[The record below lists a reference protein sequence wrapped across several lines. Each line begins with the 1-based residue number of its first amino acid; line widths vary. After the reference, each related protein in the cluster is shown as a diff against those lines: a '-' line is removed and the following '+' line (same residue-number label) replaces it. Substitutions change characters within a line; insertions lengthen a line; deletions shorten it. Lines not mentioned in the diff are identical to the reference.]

1 MLFTLTPKF
10 TADFSYSIEL
20 DEMDCPRLLNQ
31 NSYPSECQITLSYR
45 NTAPVQA
52 IPSNSSSFLTIDVTF
67 LNNTAQFR
75 IGLSDWII
83 RANGIDCFILYCQQ
97 TLSVSTVL
105 LKIPNVQIISAA
117 DLALESQI
125 SDYMNNILEERI
137 SKMTYIQN
145 TVETVITDIEN
156 LKANL
161 SRIDFNVSAKYTY
174 SDFTKLRAEVDDL
187 IEGITAEPPQDSRE
201 CDGPWNNVVC
211 WLKDF
216 SGVLIAIAV
225 VIVVIVAGYLIF
237 TKTGAKKICA
247 GKEDHDNVEL
257 ENRKQN

>member
-1 MLFTLTPKF
+1 MQFTLTPKS

-20 DEMDCPRLLNQ
+20 DEMDCPRLLSQ
-31 NSYPSECQITLSYR
+31 NSYPSECEITLSYR
-45 NTAPVQA
+45 NTAPVQV
-52 IPSNSSSFLTIDVTF
+52 IPTNGSFLTYDVPF
-67 LNNTAQFR
+67 VNNTAQFK
-75 IGLSDWII
+75 IGLTEWII

-105 LKIPNVQIISAA
+105 LKIPNIQIISAA

-137 SKMTYIQN
+137 TKMSSIQN
-145 TVETVITDIEN
+145 TVESVITDIN
-156 LKANL
+156 QLIVNL
-161 SRIDFNVSAKYTY
+161 SRIDFNVSALYPY

-187 IEGITAEPPQDSRE
+187 IQGITADPVQDSGN

-225 VIVVIVAGYLIF
+225 VIVVIVVGYFIF
-237 TKTGAKKICA
+237 TKTGLGKKICA

-257 ENRKQN
+257 ENRKD